1 MKKIMFSILF
11 LGKIFGQSTID
22 TLAVTVY
29 PEFSYPGVAI
39 EYKFDS
45 DSMSQYE
52 FEIPSGI
59 DSVLYTISNKQ
70 SEFEKILEIENNILT
85 TIKQDGNHTIY
96 LFLDKFVSS
105 PGPRDFLYP
114 FKSAANVDAL
124 IISFQ
129 VPFAAKDFIADADN
143 IVLDKV
149 RDQNGLTFMQGI
161 ENDYS
166 ESKMKELFF
175 SYHNPHGFTSIQYAA
190 SISTENVPSEPPA
203 TASERFVRYPF
214 LTWEPMI
221 IFLLLTLVMV
231 FLYESSNK
239 KEKNS

>member
-1 MKKIMFSILF
+1 MKKIMLSILF
-11 LGKIFGQSTID
+11 LGTIFGQSTID
-22 TLAVTVY
+22 TLSVTVY

-45 DSMSQYE
+45 DSISQYD
-52 FEIPSGI
+52 FQIPSGI
-59 DSVLYTISNKQ
+59 DSVLYTISHNE
-70 SEFEKILEIENNILT
+70 SEFEKIVEIDNNTLT

-96 LFLDKFVSS
+96 LFLDKFINS

-114 FKSAANVDAL
+114 FKSATSVNAL

-129 VPFAAKDFIADADN
+129 IPFAAKDFIADADN
-143 IVLDKV
+143 ITLDRV

-161 ENDYS
+161 ENNYS
-166 ESKMKELFF
+166 SSEVKELFF

-190 SISTENVPSEPPA
+190 NISTDNTPIEPPV
-203 TASERFVRYPF
+203 TASERFIRYPF

-231 FLYESSNK
+231 FLYERSNR
-239 KEKNS
+239 EENNS

>member
-1 MKKIMFSILF
+1 MKKICFYLIVTSQ
-11 LGKIFGQSTID
+11 IFAQTTID
-22 TLAVTVY
+22 TLSVTIY
-29 PEFSYPGVAI
+29 PEFSYPGVAV
-39 EYKFDS
+39 EYKFDKFGSNAIEFPISS
-45 DSMSQYE
+45 D
-52 FEIPSGI
+52 I
-59 DSVLYTISNKQ
+59 DSVLYTVSEDGL
-70 SEFEKILEIENNILT
+70 EFEQILQTKENSLQAIN
-85 TIKQDGNHTIY
+85 QDGNHTIY
-96 LFLDKFVSS
+96 LFLDRFIKD
-105 PGPRDFLYP
+105 PGPRKFSYDFESNQTIKTFILG
-114 FKSAANVDAL
+114 VQ
-124 IISFQ
+124 I
-129 VPFAAKDFIADADN
+129 PFASEDFTVNAEGFS
-143 IVLDKV
+143 LERV

-166 ESKMKELFF
+166 ESRMKELFF

-190 SISTENVPSEPPA
+190 NISTENVPSEPPA